1 MTRPRPA
8 EAAGYS
14 RGVLAAYFAGL
25 MLAWGLAFGA
35 IKVGLAACPP
45 LLYAGL
51 RTLGGGAAL
60 SLWAWWR
67 REPLRLREEGTVY
80 VVSSLLNVIV
90 FFGLQTVT
98 IQLLPSGL
106 ASVLVYFQPIAV
118 GVIAWIWLREPMTVT
133 KAIGLG
139 LGFLG
144 MVAASGQALAL
155 RHAGDGVAVGLL
167 SAVTWAAGTV
177 YVKAVQDRVS
187 AVWLMA
193 VQFTLGG
200 LVLTPLAL
208 LVDRG
213 QPVVWS
219 WTLVGSL
226 AYASLAGVAFAWIAW
241 YAIIRV
247 FPATEASAYIFGVPL
262 VSVLTGVVALG
273 EPFTP
278 ELAVGLVATALGI
291 FLVNR
296 AAPRRP
302 AEAGEGRREARAR
315 PPGEG

>member
-1 MTRPRPA
+1 MTRPRPE
-8 EAAGYS
+8 EAPAYS
-14 RGVLAAYFAGL
+14 RGILAFYFMGL
-25 MLAWGLAFGA
+25 MLAWGLAFAA
-35 IKVGLAACPP
+35 IKVGLEACPP

-51 RTLGGGAAL
+51 RTLGGGVALAA
-60 SLWAWWR
+60 WALWR
-67 REPLRLREEGTVY
+67 REPLRLREEGGIY
-80 VVSSLLNVIV
+80 LVSSLLNVII

-118 GVIAWIWLREPMTVT
+118 GIIAWIWLREPMTVT
-133 KAIGLG
+133 KGMGLV

-144 MVAASGQALAL
+144 MAAASGQALAL
-155 RHAGDGVAVGLL
+155 RRAGDGVVVGLL

-177 YVKAVQDRVS
+177 YVKAVQHRVS

-208 LVDRG
+208 AVDRT
-213 QPVVWS
+213 PVHWS

-247 FPATEASAYIFGVPL
+247 FPASEASAYIFGVPL
-262 VSVLTGVVALG
+262 ISVITGVVALG
-273 EPFTP
+273 EPFTLP
-278 ELAVGLVATALGI
+278 LAVGLVATALGI
-291 FLVNR
+291 YLVNR
-296 AAPRRP
+296 SAPRRGGNAAGGVGGARP
-302 AEAGEGRREARAR
+302 RGEG
-315 PPGEG
+315 GV